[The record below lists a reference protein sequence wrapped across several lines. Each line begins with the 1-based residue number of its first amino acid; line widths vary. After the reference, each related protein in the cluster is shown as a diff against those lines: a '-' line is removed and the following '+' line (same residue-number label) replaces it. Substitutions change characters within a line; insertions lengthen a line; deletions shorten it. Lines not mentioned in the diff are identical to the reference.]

1 MLFVSCGTSLPQTA
15 HETTAGLG
23 GRDAARQQ
31 AAEQYFLGLK
41 PRGGGTEPPHTG
53 QLLPSLA
60 FSPASPRTSH
70 RLPSQ
75 SVFAKSSVWGR
86 SQQIGQADRGAR
98 DNRHAVCPAH
108 PPDGRPPYRGAAVAG
123 QPHAPACGVWRV
135 ACGVWRVACGV
146 WRVACGVWRVACGV
160 WREKFSRHQLS
171 K

>member
-23 GRDAARQQ
+23 GRDVARQQ

-98 DNRHAVCPAH
+98 DNRHAVCPTN
-108 PPDGRPPYRGAAVAG
+108 PPDGVSPSGVSAIVAPPAAAAAVARHSRNAKCPRG
-123 QPHAPACGVWRV
+123 IFLVCAQENPTLSVDPIAWRQPIG
-135 ACGVWRVACGV
+135 
-146 WRVACGVWRVACGV
+146 
-160 WREKFSRHQLS
+160 
-171 K
+171 